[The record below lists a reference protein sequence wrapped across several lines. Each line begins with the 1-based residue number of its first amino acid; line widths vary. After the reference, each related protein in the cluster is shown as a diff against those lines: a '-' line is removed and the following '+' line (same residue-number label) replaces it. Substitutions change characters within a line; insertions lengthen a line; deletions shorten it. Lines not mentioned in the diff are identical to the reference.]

1 MDFMLR
7 QLATL
12 ILEQWGFELNDDIVS
27 KQVLALHNL
36 SRQKGVLGLY
46 MAPPKTLQND
56 LKKLFIYAWKI
67 ENGYIPDPIVFSNDS
82 WNLEC

>member
-7 QLATL
+7 QLASL
-12 ILEQWGFELNDDIVS
+12 ILGNWGFELNDEPVS

-36 SRQKGVLGLY
+36 PREKGLLGLY
-46 MAPPKTLQND
+46 MAPPKTLQSD
-56 LKKLFIYAWKI
+56 LKKMFIYAWKL
-67 ENGYIPDPIVFSNDS
+67 EHGYVPDSVEFSNDS